1 MRNFKLVLV
10 EKHFELVPAELVDL
24 LLTVTTEDIA
34 GAFGGTLEKV
44 PMDLKSH
51 PW

>member
-10 EKHFELVPAELVDL
+10 ERNFELVPAELVDL
-24 LLTVTTEDIA
+24 SLTVTTEDTA
-34 GAFGGTLEKV
+34 GVFGGTLEKL